1 MVSVEIKGPLISRA
15 VFCQQQSEYLAP
27 EPLVAISK
35 NALSG
40 FTAIAG
46 HYHVSAFR
54 MHAFSRPYAWS
65 FVVVSIVVQSQ
76 KILQIKTTSL
86 SATSGILVLS
96 FKTSLTS

>member
-1 MVSVEIKGPLISRA
+1 LSVEP
-15 VFCQQQSEYLAP
+15 FCQHQSEYLAP

-40 FTAIAG
+40 FAAIAG

-65 FVVVSIVVQSQ
+65 FVIVSVVVQSQ
-76 KILQIKTTSL
+76 KILQIKIASL
-86 SATSGILVLS
+86 SATGGTLVVSLRKPFVRDLS
-96 FKTSLTS
+96 KLP